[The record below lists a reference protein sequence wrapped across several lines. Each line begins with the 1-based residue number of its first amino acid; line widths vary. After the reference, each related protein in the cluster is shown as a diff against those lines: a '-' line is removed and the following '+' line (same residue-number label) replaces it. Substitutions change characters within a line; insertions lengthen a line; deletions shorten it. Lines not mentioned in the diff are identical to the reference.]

1 MEQRRLG
8 LKKTAYAFLV
18 VLTPLVGG
26 CGSGNDIPAHTA
38 DEQKAVDE
46 LKSLTPQQQID
57 RLEKGP
63 MPAAAKAAMI
73 DKIKKE
79 NGLK

>member
-1 MEQRRLG
+1 MKR
-8 LKKTAYAFLV
+8 ASYALFAVAL
-18 VLTPLVGG
+18 LTPLFGG
-26 CGSGNDIPAHTA
+26 CGNADAIPSHTA

-46 LKSLTPQQQID
+46 LQSLTPQQQID

-73 DKIKKE
+73 AKIKKD

>member
-1 MEQRRLG
+1 
-8 LKKTAYAFLV
+8 LKKTIYAFLTI
-18 VLTPLVGG
+18 LTPLLGG
-26 CGSGNDIPAHTA
+26 CGSANDIPAHTA

-46 LKSLTPQQQID
+46 LNSMTPQQQID

-63 MPAAAKAAMI
+63 MPADAKAAMI
-73 DKIKKE
+73 AKIKKE

>member
-1 MEQRRLG
+1 MIG
-8 LKKTAYAFLV
+8 LAF
-18 VLTPLVGG
+18 LTPLLGG
-26 CGSGNDIPAHTA
+26 CGNADQVPAHTA

-46 LKSLTPQQQID
+46 LASLTPQQQID
-57 RLEKGP
+57 RIEKGP
-63 MPAAAKAAMI
+63 MPAAAKTAMI

>member
-1 MEQRRLG
+1 LRKAQ
-8 LKKTAYAFLV
+8 YASIALAFF
-18 VLTPLVGG
+18 TPLLGG
-26 CGSGNDIPAHTA
+26 CGSANDVPAHTA
-38 DEQKAVDE
+38 DEQKAVSE
-46 LKSLTPQQQID
+46 LNSMTPQEQID

-73 DKIKKE
+73 AKIKKD